1 MYKMYYIFRFK
12 YFKLYECMLMFADS
26 FFLFQVINI
35 QFKPDLK
42 ETRSFFMNHDD
53 ILQEMNKK
61 RAEINKTRIERA
73 NIF

>member
-1 MYKMYYIFRFK
+1 
-12 YFKLYECMLMFADS
+12 MFADS